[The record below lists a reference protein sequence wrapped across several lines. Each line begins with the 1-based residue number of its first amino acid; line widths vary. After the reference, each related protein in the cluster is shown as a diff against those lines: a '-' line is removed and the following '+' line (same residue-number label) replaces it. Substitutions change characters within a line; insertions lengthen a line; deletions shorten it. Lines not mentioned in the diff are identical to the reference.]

1 MTTRMLRWP
10 LAVALATV
18 LAGCGQQSEQ
28 QQLDALRSGLQYRGY
43 RQFSEHGLPVAFAAY
58 QRGGSLLD
66 TPPEP
71 LTADDICM
79 LHAMLSYTAL
89 AANKLLPAIAEAD
102 LLERDCGSQG
112 ALIATALRSMAFE
125 RKHWPQLAQRSS
137 DSLWKHDAN
146 PDDTLTTLLML
157 HVVMAYAAIQDKRWD
172 AAVLHADAIGLAVR
186 APWLGELARVG
197 QDFAEHRLLEGLR
210 RLKRLSENPNVP
222 PDVRAELQ
230 ALITRIEAESGDLDS
245 SWVIARILTRFM
257 WQAIE
262 QNAAPATRDLMRF
275 AEQQTSKLGPDALR
289 QGWRARWTR
298 WWAKAQTFRQDA
310 APASDKDADAAPAAP
325 APATQ

>member
-1 MTTRMLRWP
+1 
-10 LAVALATV
+10 
-18 LAGCGQQSEQ
+18 
-28 QQLDALRSGLQYRGY
+28 
-43 RQFSEHGLPVAFAAY
+43 
-58 QRGGSLLD
+58 
-66 TPPEP
+66 
-71 LTADDICM
+71 
-79 LHAMLSYTAL
+79 MLSYTAL
-89 AANKLLPAIAEAD
+89 SANKLLPAIAEAD

-112 ALIATALRSMAFE
+112 ALIATALRSVAFE

-157 HVVMAYAAIQDKRWD
+157 HVVMAYAAIQGKRWD

-210 RLKRLSENPNVP
+210 RLKRLSENPKVP

-245 SWVIARILTRFM
+245 SWAIARILTRFM

-298 WWAKAQTFRQDA
+298 WWAKAQTFWQDA
-310 APASDKDADAAPAAP
+310 APASDKNADAAPAAP

>member
-1 MTTRMLRWP
+1 
-10 LAVALATV
+10 
-18 LAGCGQQSEQ
+18 
-28 QQLDALRSGLQYRGY
+28 
-43 RQFSEHGLPVAFAAY
+43 
-58 QRGGSLLD
+58 
-66 TPPEP
+66 
-71 LTADDICM
+71 
-79 LHAMLSYTAL
+79 
-89 AANKLLPAIAEAD
+89 
-102 LLERDCGSQG
+102 
-112 ALIATALRSMAFE
+112 MAFE

-262 QNAAPATRDLMRF
+262 QNAAPATRDLMHF
-275 AEQQTSKLGPDALR
+275 AEQQTSKLGPTR
-289 QGWRARWTR
+289 CVRAGAHAGHAGGRRHRPSGRTPRPGLTR
-298 WWAKAQTFRQDA
+298 MRMRLQQRPHPPRSDCVPAGIRGSARPTACWPMPTPSA
-310 APASDKDADAAPAAP
+310 ASESRGSQRSQPASLIDCPGLSAYDGAFRPLALASSLISHWYFC
-325 APATQ
+325 ATRPRVSPLATV